1 MDSDIIYMLMI
12 LKFMSPSSAISL
24 DLQTYIFSYLLI
36 ISLWMTN
43 RYLKLTTDK
52 TEKLILPHKNIKL
65 DLDSNTDEDTE
76 M

>member
-1 MDSDIIYMLMI
+1 MDSGIIYMLMI
-12 LKFMSPSSAISL
+12 LKFMSPSPAISL

-43 RYLKLTTDK
+43 RYLKLAMDK